1 MRIRRMLGSQAER
14 DVLRTEQAVTSKL
27 PNSQVQSG
35 QRNIHC
41 IWQPGHHHQWLSLS
55 GFSRGMGDRKQVRG
69 DQIQH
74 KEVSFYL
81 PKPPYFKHIV
91 SHDI

>member
-14 DVLRTEQAVTSKL
+14 DVFLRTEQAVTSKL
-27 PNSQVQSG
+27 PNSQIRSG
-35 QRNIHC
+35 QRAYIAFGNLDI
-41 IWQPGHHHQWLSLS
+41 IIS
-55 GFSRGMGDRKQVRG
+55 GFHLVVSVEDRGQKAGEEG

-81 PKPPYFKHIV
+81 KPLT
-91 SHDI
+91 SNT